1 MKGAITWNIH
11 TEYQDRFS
19 EADKHLR
26 ALNKDVEVLQEAYK
40 SFVRTRQAATQ
51 SYKGYDSQIQILRAK
66 INQAQ
71 EQVDV
76 LMARQGH
83 LIEVMAVNELQQRR
97 QRLEKY
103 QVKARFA
110 MAESYDRATK
120 KQSDEE
126 MKKEQEAL
134 KKEQAREEENREKN
148 KAQER
153 KDEPEKGTDK
163 SSTEGGT
170 Q

>member
-1 MKGAITWNIH
+1 MQARIDRLRGAITWNVY
-11 TEYQDRFS
+11 TQYQDRFS

-26 ALNKDVEVLQEAYK
+26 ELNKDVDVLDKAYK

-51 SYKGYDSQIQILRAK
+51 SYKGYDDKIQILRAK
-66 INQAQ
+66 IHRAQ
-71 EQVDV
+71 EQVEV

-83 LIEVMAVNELQQRR
+83 LIEVMAVNELEQRR

-120 KQSDEE
+120 KQSDEDI
-126 MKKEQEAL
+126 KKEQEQL
-134 KKEQAREEENREKN
+134 KQEQLKNNEQQSEE
-148 KAQER
+148 Q
-153 KDEPEKGTDK
+153 KDEVNKTT
-163 SSTEGGT
+163 TEGGA